1 MDVGY
6 AEQGPS
12 GVDIT
17 RPHPARRYNYWLD
30 GKDNFAADRASAAE
44 VEKGFPTV
52 RTSARE
58 NRRFLKRVITHL
70 AEQRGIRQ
78 FLDIGAGLPA
88 ADNVHEVAQAVDPRS
103 RIVYVDN
110 DPIVLAH
117 ARVLLRGIHEG
128 DTAYIEADVR
138 EPSAILSA
146 PALRDT
152 LDLDRPV
159 ALTLLAIMHF
169 VPDEDGPYEL
179 VRQLREA
186 LAPGS
191 FVAISQATHD
201 HLTPEEIAESARRNA
216 RSGVRFRAR
225 SAEEFAR
232 FFAGLELEPPGITS
246 VVDWGA
252 PVARPRSLVTD
263 TSMLGGVGRVP

>member
-1 MDVGY
+1 MDVGFV
-6 AEQGPS
+6 EQGPS

-17 RPHPARRYNYWLD
+17 RPHPARRYDYWLD

-44 VEKGFPTV
+44 VEKGWPTV

-88 ADNVHEVAQAVDPRS
+88 ADNVHEVAQAIDPRS

-117 ARVLLRGIHEG
+117 ARVLLQGTHQG
-128 DTAYIEADVR
+128 ATAYIEADVR
-138 EPSAILSA
+138 QPAAILTA
-146 PALRDT
+146 PDLLDT
-152 LDLDRPV
+152 IDLDRPV

-179 VRQLREA
+179 VRQLAAA

-201 HLTPEEIAESARRNA
+201 HLTPDEVAESARRNA

-225 SAEEFAR
+225 SAAEFAR
-232 FFAGLELEPPGITS
+232 FFDGLELEPPGVTS
-246 VVDWGA
+246 VVDWGV
-252 PVARPRSLVTD
+252 PVPRPEALVVE
-263 TSMLGGVGRVP
+263 TSMLGAVGRVP